1 MEKLPENSLEMSLQ
15 ICIKIKKQTS
25 GTLKICM
32 LLLLMMSMSLN
43 FLSGYSRDVSFTEA
57 KLHDY

>member
-1 MEKLPENSLEMSLQ
+1 MEKLPENSLEMSQQ

-25 GTLKICM
+25 DTLKICM

-43 FLSGYSRDVSFTEA
+43 FLSGYSCDVSFPEA